1 MSREKW
7 RAVRDL
13 VHELAAG
20 DRPVEFYQLV
30 RLIERARCV
39 PALSPPGAAIKR
51 PPGTTPR
58 LADEA
63 IRFRAAVA
71 AHFQPAS
78 VLQVTDLAPPES
90 QAPVTLDTTFL
101 SAAGA
106 QGVLPAHYTTLILQR
121 LKDGD
126 TALKDFLDLYH
137 HRLMTALVR
146 AWERHTA
153 VAVLRGHADAPA
165 QGSAGDPAV
174 DLFTRCI
181 HALTNHKR
189 YATATDYDRNVL
201 PYYSGIF
208 LDRRRP
214 SGSLAAVLEDY
225 FRVPARIDEF
235 HPVLT
240 RLRLEHRWRLPGS
253 FSAGHSGAKL
263 GEGVLL
269 GESVQVV
276 QTSFLVK
283 IGPLRRDEFGAYL
296 PQGVRFPP
304 LNQLIRHFV
313 GFEFVF
319 TVQLLLRAGEAPEFR
334 LGGSGPGAR
343 LGWETWLLSVPAK
356 RDVLDDVRFVVTT

>member
-20 DRPVEFYQLV
+20 DRQVEFYQLV
-30 RLIERARCV
+30 RLIERSRCV
-39 PALSPPGAAIKR
+39 PALLPPGAAARR

-58 LADEA
+58 LVDEA
-63 IRFRAAVA
+63 IRFRAAIA
-71 AHFQPAS
+71 AHFQAAS
-78 VLQVTDLAPPES
+78 VLHADLAPPES
-90 QAPVTLDTTFL
+90 QSPVTLDTTFL
-101 SAAGA
+101 AAAGA

-126 TALKDFLDLYH
+126 TALKDFLDLFH
-137 HRLMTALVR
+137 HRLVTALVR
-146 AWERHTA
+146 AWERHSP
-153 VAVLRGHADAPA
+153 VAVLRGNADAPPGAAPAEA
-165 QGSAGDPAV
+165 QI

-181 HALTNHKR
+181 QALTNHKR

-201 PYYSGIF
+201 LYYSGVF
-208 LDRRRP
+208 QDRRRP

-225 FRVPARIDEF
+225 FGVKARIDEF

-253 FSAGHSGAKL
+253 LSSGHAGAKL
-263 GEGVLL
+263 GQGILL
-269 GESVQVV
+269 GEAVQVV
-276 QTSFLVK
+276 QTSFLVR
-283 IGPLRRDEFGAYL
+283 IGPLRRDQFGAYL
-296 PQGVRFPP
+296 PEGVHFPP

-319 TVQLLLRAGEAPEFR
+319 AIQLLLRAEEAPEFR
-334 LGGSGPGAR
+334 LGGTGPGAR
-343 LGWETWLLSVPAK
+343 LGWETWLLSAPSQ